1 MKRNKGITLVSLI
14 VTIIILI
21 ILSTI
26 SISAVFSEKGLL
38 QQGRDLKRESENR
51 IKEEEN
57 SLNQLINDYENG
69 MQGSSFSDNVE

>member
-14 VTIIILI
+14 VTIIVLI

-38 QQGRDLKRESENR
+38 QQGRDLKGESENR

-57 SLNQLINDYENG
+57 LLNQLINDYENG
-69 MQGSSFSDNVE
+69 MQGSSFSDNAE